1 MALLEVQKTLTHNIA
16 ARAGLASKTP
26 RHLPV
31 KQVPSYQQIIKDLQF
46 AVDAGDEE
54 FAPVMKMLLRE
65 AIHLT
70 HNHAD
75 VTSPAYQT
83 ALTAVKTAYL
93 ELLNLEVSHPV
104 GKRLQER
111 YWQTYNNQFWDF
123 LETERLLNKTQT
135 PTNRVVSAGNVNK
148 NTYFLLKRVMDFI
161 ISSILIV
168 AFAPI
173 LLLVAIAIR
182 LDSKGPALFI
192 QERVGAKRVT
202 RSGITTW
209 EVRKFKI
216 YKFRSMYTNAD
227 QSIHKA
233 HIERWVKGEDAAKE
247 KHNGG
252 KDPRITRVG
261 YFIRKTSLDELPQ
274 LFNVWLGQMSM
285 VGPRPVPGYEVAQYS
300 DKDRERLA
308 ATPGMTGLWQIKGR
322 GRVTFEQQ
330 IAMDI
335 EYIHGQSLW
344 QDIKILVLTLPAVIA
359 SRGAK

>member
-1 MALLEVQKTLTHNIA
+1 MPKLHT
-16 ARAGLASKTP
+16 
-26 RHLPV
+26 
-31 KQVPSYQQIIKDLQF
+31 PSYQDIVRDLQF
-46 AVDAGDEE
+46 AIDAGDEE

-65 AIHLT
+65 AIQLT
-70 HNHAD
+70 HNFD
-75 VTSPAYQT
+75 NSTPKAYHQ
-83 ALTAVKTAYL
+83 ALATIKSSYL
-93 ELLNLEVSHPV
+93 ALLNIEVTHPV
-104 GKRLQER
+104 GQRLQER
-111 YWQTYNNQFWDF
+111 YWKSYNERFWDF
-123 LETERLLNKTQT
+123 LDTERMLARTRSKAE
-135 PTNRVVSAGNVNK
+135 RVASVGNVSK
-148 NTYFLLKRVMDFI
+148 STYFIAKRVMDFI
-161 ISSILIV
+161 VSSILIV

-192 QERVGAKRVT
+192 QERVGAKRVS

-209 EVRKFKI
+209 EIRKFKI

-261 YFIRKTSLDELPQ
+261 HFIRKTSLDELPQ

-330 IAMDI
+330 ISMDI
-335 EYIHGQSLW
+335 EYIRHQTFW

-359 SRGAK
+359 RRGAK